1 MARRGWPGGD
11 GERVR
16 ESWSWASLSEREY
29 RSPAANCYF
38 RVRFYHGRV
47 TELRRNL
54 ARSMK
59 RRRAALAI
67 SQAQLAE
74 RAGISTG
81 YVGELEMGTKDPSLE
96 TLSRIAAALA
106 VQPYRLMMSDEDVA
120 DAAGRDALYEA
131 VDLIRQRL
139 DEQMDDLRRGETGR
153 PRDEKGT

>member
-1 MARRGWPGGD
+1 
-11 GERVR
+11 
-16 ESWSWASLSEREY
+16 
-29 RSPAANCYF
+29 
-38 RVRFYHGRV
+38 
-47 TELRRNL
+47 
-54 ARSMK
+54 MK

-139 DEQMDDLRRGETGR
+139 DEQMDDLRRGGTGR